1 MANGNDPYS
10 EIAMLVHRYADA
22 VVHRNGQ
29 QWSSTWAE
37 DAVWDLG
44 GGRLVEGLDKIKE
57 LWYGAMQGFEA
68 TIQTVLNGAVEID
81 PSGGTASG
89 RWYIQ
94 EQVVRVN
101 GDRGI
106 LLAHYDDMYALTD
119 EGWKF
124 SRRFLQPHYSGS
136 YDLSAEFLCSA
147 EKLRERNVEGVDV

>member
-1 MANGNDPYS
+1 MSATNEPYS
-10 EIAMLVHRYADA
+10 EIAMLVHKYADA
-22 VVHRNGQ
+22 VVHRNGE

-44 GGRLVEGLDKIKE
+44 GGRLVEGLDAIKQ
-57 LWYGAMQGFEA
+57 LWYGAMKGFEA
-68 TIQTVLNGAVEID
+68 TIQTVLNGGVEIN
-81 PSGGTASG
+81 PSGNAASG

-94 EQVVRVN
+94 EQVVRAN

-106 LLAHYDDMYALTD
+106 LLAHYDDEYVLTT

-124 SRRFLQPHYSGS
+124 SRRFLQPHYSGP
-136 YDLSAEFLCSA
+136 YDLSGEFQCSA